1 MTARAQDQLER
12 LLLALP
18 LLAEDTEL
26 SLAELADKVGT
37 TVNTLLSDLQALTTR
52 QQDVAGF
59 VESVELYLGPSSVGA
74 RTSHF
79 RRPMRLTRAELAAL
93 DLGLGMLLHERPLEE
108 RAAVIM
114 ARRKLREATVSPPAT
129 VAQGVTGRAP
139 EAPLPALDAEAVPD
153 VLLQQFGRLMQA
165 QEERRAVRL
174 MYQRA
179 DAETSEARV
188 VHPWVI
194 VRVQQYTYVVAWC
207 TTVTAVRVFRLDRI
221 QQVELDGAVF
231 EVPLDFD
238 LDLVLR
244 DGRIFSG
251 ERPDDELV
259 VRYAP
264 PVARWVAEREGV
276 PLDADGSVT
285 VSWPLADEDWAV
297 RHVLQYGVDVTVLEP
312 ARIRHAVVARLEAMQ
327 SAPFP

>member
-18 LLAEDTEL
+18 LLADDTAL
-26 SLAELADKVGT
+26 SLAVLAEKVGT
-37 TVNTLLSDLQALTTR
+37 TVDTLLADLQALTTR

-93 DLGLGMLLHERPLEE
+93 DLGLGMLLHERPFEE
-108 RAAVIM
+108 RAAVIR
-114 ARRKLREATVSPPAT
+114 ARRTLRDAT
-129 VAQGVTGRAP
+129 VAPPTTVTQGVTGRAP
-139 EAPLPALDAEAVPD
+139 EAPLPPITAEAVPD
-153 VLLQQFGRLMQA
+153 ALLEQFGRLMQA

-174 MYQRA
+174 TYQRA
-179 DAETSEARV
+179 DADSSETRV
-188 VHPWVI
+188 VHPWAM
-194 VRVQQYTYVVAWC
+194 VRVQQHTYVVAWC
-207 TTVTAVRVFRLDRI
+207 TAVTAVRVFRLDRI
-221 QQVELDGAVF
+221 HHVELDGALF

-238 LDLVLR
+238 VERVLR
-244 DGRIFSG
+244 DGRLFSG

-264 PVARWVAEREGV
+264 PVARWVAEREG
-276 PLDADGSVT
+276 LSLEADGSVV
-285 VSWPLADEDWAV
+285 VSWPLADDDWAV
-297 RHVLQYGVDVTVLEP
+297 RHVLQYGVDVTVLAP
-312 ARIRHAVVARLEAMQ
+312 ARIRHAVVERLQAMHAASQ
-327 SAPFP
+327 P

>member
-26 SLAELADKVGT
+26 PLAELAEKVGT
-37 TVNTLLSDLQALTTR
+37 TVPTLLADLQALNTR

-59 VESVELYLGPSSVGA
+59 VESVELYLGPTHVGA

-93 DLGLGMLLHERPLEE
+93 DLGLGMLLHERPMEE
-108 RAAVIM
+108 RSTILM
-114 ARRKLREATVSPPAT
+114 ARRKLRDASVSPPST
-129 VAQGVTGRAP
+129 VSQGVTARAP
-139 EAPLPALDAEAVPD
+139 EVSLPPIDAESVPD
-153 VLLQQFGRLMQA
+153 ALLKQFGRLCQA

-174 MYQRA
+174 TYQRA
-179 DAETSEARV
+179 DAAPSEARL
-188 VHPWVI
+188 VHPWAI
-194 VRVQQYTYVVAWC
+194 VRVHQHSYVVAWC

-221 QQVELDGAVF
+221 RHVELDGAVF
-231 EVPLDFD
+231 EVPSDFD
-238 LDLVLR
+238 LDGVLR

-251 ERPDDELV
+251 ERPEDELV
-259 VRYAP
+259 VRYSP
-264 PVARWVAEREGV
+264 QVARWVAEREGV

-285 VSWPLADEDWAV
+285 VSWPLADDAWAV
-297 RHVLQYGVDVTVLEP
+297 RHVLQYGVDASVLAP
-312 ARIRHAVVARLEAMQ
+312 TRIRDLVIARLEAMC
-327 SAPFP
+327 SASPP